1 MQAAFAGE
9 IGAFFYFFILL
20 YTPCGAAIK
29 MKWVLVGQ
37 CLPHYRVLR

>member
-9 IGAFFYFFILL
+9 IGAFCYFFILL

-29 MKWVLVGQ
+29 NEVGTRWAMFAA
-37 CLPHYRVLR
+37 L